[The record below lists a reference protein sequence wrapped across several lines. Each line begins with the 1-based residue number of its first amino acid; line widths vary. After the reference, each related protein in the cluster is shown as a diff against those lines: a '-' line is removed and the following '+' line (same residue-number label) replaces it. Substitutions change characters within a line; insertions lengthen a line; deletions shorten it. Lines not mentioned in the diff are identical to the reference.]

1 MPQIQLPM
9 FPCGVTHITPELA
22 FMKEGGRVTYFN
34 GQMPVFVHDED
45 DVRTFRLITSQFCVN
60 GNAKQSEIARA
71 FGVSLIS
78 VKRAVKC
85 YREQG
90 PQGFYAPRGRRGAA
104 VLTAPV
110 LARAQALLDAGEG
123 VAEVARQL
131 ELKRDTL
138 AKAVAAGRL
147 HRGVKKSLAWRVGAD

>member
-1 MPQIQLPM
+1 MPQIQLPV
-9 FPCGVTHITPELA
+9 FPAGTTLITPELA
-22 FMKEGGRVTYFN
+22 FMSEAGRVIYFN
-34 GQMPVFVHDED
+34 GQMPVFAHDEG

-78 VKRAVKC
+78 VKRAVKR

-90 PQGFYAPRGRRGAA
+90 PAGFYAPRGRRGPA

-110 LARAQALLDAGEG
+110 LASAQALFDESES
-123 VAEVARQL
+123 VTEVARRL
-131 ELKRDTL
+131 GLKRDTL

-147 HRGVKKSLAWRVGAD
+147 HQGVKKTLARPEPAR